1 MTSNELG
8 NLPDREL
15 LAESRAYEKE
25 ATDNSGKL
33 NFTAA
38 EGAAMKVVNDKFE
51 TSLDQWD
58 EIELE
63 HDSKSTAK
71 KNDRKAVLAE
81 LRKQRNVLVADT
93 TVTEETLAKAGIPP
107 RDKVKTAAPSPSSA
121 PVGTIEY
128 GKLKHTIEFYDSVSE
143 SKAVPKGM
151 KGCEIWR
158 YIGTTAPTSEE
169 DFRYLATDTDS
180 PYTAYYKMEDAGKK
194 VWYMLRWISNRNETG
209 EWSET
214 IEATVNG

>member
-25 ATDNSGKL
+25 ATDNSRDL
-33 NFTAA
+33 NFTSA
-38 EGAAMKVVNDKFE
+38 EGAAVKAVNDKYQ
-51 TSLDQWD
+51 TALDEWD
-58 EIELE
+58 AIELE
-63 HDSKSTAK
+63 YDGKQAAK
-71 KNDRKAVLAE
+71 KNARKEVLAE
-81 LRKQRNVLVADT
+81 NRKQRNVLYADT
-93 TVTEETLAKAGIPP
+93 GVSDETLAGAGLPP
-107 RDKVKTAAPSPSSA
+107 RDKVKTASPAPSSA

-128 GKLKHTIEFYDSVSE
+128 GKLKHTIEFYDSVAE

-158 YIGTTAPTSEE
+158 YVGTTAPTSEE
-169 DFRYLATDTDS
+169 DFRYLATDSDS
-180 PYTAYYKMEDAGKK
+180 PYIAFYQMADAGKK
-194 VWYMLRWISNRNETG
+194 VWYLLRWISNRNETG

-214 IEATVNG
+214 IEATING